1 MTKYQRALLPPL
13 LLLLLI
19 ATAASAF
26 RPAPARNR
34 SSSLSSSSSVTN
46 SAAPRAQ
53 PLYDPVAR
61 DAHYGTNTAQ
71 YLLDLHETKAT
82 FDFCG
87 GMLFQLVLT
96 DALKDH
102 LVQVASTTTSSSKS
116 HQQQQPVIFDASQAR
131 MAKIPR
137 YEQSAQAD
145 NVATFHGREI
155 RQVPDAA
162 GGMGMVLQLSLAS
175 DTDNISD
182 PQGWTPQE
190 MQRYDGWGHDSGRE
204 WRKAPQLQEE
214 GFVSFSNQFGTSA
227 YSLHHRFYLHLDRS
241 NRMWLSAEDGC
252 EGTPVDASSKKQ
264 AGLSNLFGLL

>member
-1 MTKYQRALLPPL
+1 MSS
-13 LLLLLI
+13 
-19 ATAASAF
+19 ATNAAADTVV
-26 RPAPARNR
+26 PAPTAK
-34 SSSLSSSSSVTN
+34 
-46 SAAPRAQ
+46 
-53 PLYDPVAR
+53 LYDPVAR

-71 YLLDLHETKAT
+71 YLLDLHDAKAT

-96 DALKDH
+96 DQLKDH
-102 LVQVASTTTSSSKS
+102 LVKVATTTGSSNSDS
-116 HQQQQPVIFDASQAR
+116 QQQQQPIIFDASKAR
-131 MAKIPR
+131 MAKTHQ

-145 NVATFHGREI
+145 NVAIFHGREI

-175 DTDNISD
+175 NNDNGNRHD

-190 MQRYDGWGHDSGRE
+190 IQRYDGWGHDSGRE

-214 GFVSFSNQFGTSA
+214 GFTSFSNQFGPSA
-227 YSLHHRFYLHLDRS
+227 YSLHHRFYLHLDRA

-252 EGTPVDASSKKQ
+252 EGTPVDSTSGKK